1 MSTVFTKKINPVTG
15 KLEWEH
21 QDEDY
26 DFHQEIARSAFADM
40 LHDEERNKKY
50 YEGIKHA
57 VEKMHKANKKAHVLD
72 IGTGT
77 GLLSMMAAKC
87 GADTI
92 VACEAFKPMAECAL
106 KVIKENG
113 FSKQIHLIPK
123 RSTEITVGED
133 GDMKHR
139 ANILVTEVFDTELIG
154 EGALGTFKHAHEV
167 LLEKD
172 CIVVPSSAT
181 IYAQVMHSELAQK
194 WNRLSPLRD
203 NKSTLN
209 LLDIPSS
216 ITSCPGAA
224 AVHDIQLSQL
234 PEGQFTPLTPP
245 FEVFRFD
252 WCGGTPLVFRE
263 STTKRVQSTQD
274 GVAQAVFMW
283 WDLVMDMEGQV
294 TLSCAPHWAHPYS
307 PQNLPWRDHWMQA
320 IYYFPQEVSVARG
333 EELTL
338 AAYHDEY
345 SLWFNLHKDISR
357 TRIGSINN
365 SSRNQKYLEALRE
378 HMTPDSVC
386 LCLGDGNL
394 LGVAASN
401 MGASKVYCV
410 ERNNLTFR
418 IMQEFVEC
426 NRLQDKVMV
435 VSSVDHLDND
445 ILNKKV
451 VLHVSH
457 SSLMSSDRMKP
468 RLGDWAVTID
478 FIKEAANTSLSSGSN
493 VTIVFGEPHFFAAL
507 LPWQNIH
514 FWYLKEKLAPMLPNN
529 VVLMP
534 RGATLWAMPVE
545 FEHLWKI
552 RAPLQLVEG
561 FSMTHFDKLIEN
573 SCSVSDTLVE
583 PQPLWEYPC
592 KILSKPFKV
601 MELDFTNNL
610 PGSPVENT
618 GNVRFEGSGTCHG
631 VSVWIDWDL
640 DGDPKHIVST
650 GPVQPPQINQT
661 VTWDMH
667 TRQGVYFFPEHHPID
682 STHPLSFLQYSC
694 AFQPED
700 GEMHFNFQMITFH
713 ELYDMVKIV

>member
-1 MSTVFTKKINPVTG
+1 
-15 KLEWEH
+15 
-21 QDEDY
+21 
-26 DFHQEIARSAFADM
+26 
-40 LHDEERNKKY
+40 
-50 YEGIKHA
+50 
-57 VEKMHKANKKAHVLD
+57 
-72 IGTGT
+72 
-77 GLLSMMAAKC
+77 
-87 GADTI
+87 
-92 VACEAFKPMAECAL
+92 MAECAL

-123 RSTEITVGED
+123 RSTEITLGED

-181 IYAQVMHSELAQK
+181 IYAQVVHSELAQK
-194 WNRLSPLRD
+194 WNRLSPLKD
-203 NKSTLN
+203 NKRVLN

-294 TLSCAPHWAHPYS
+294 TLSCAPHWAHPSS

-320 IYYFPQEVSVARG
+320 IYYFPREVSVARG

-394 LGVAASN
+394 LGIAASN

-410 ERNNLTFR
+410 ERNSLTFR

-435 VSSVDHLDND
+435 VSSVDHLDSD
-445 ILNKKV
+445 VLNK
-451 VLHVSH
+451 
-457 SSLMSSDRMKP
+457 
-468 RLGDWAVTID
+468 
-478 FIKEAANTSLSSGSN
+478 

-514 FWYLKEKLAPMLPNN
+514 FWYLKEKLSPMLPNN

-552 RAPLQLVEG
+552 RAPLHLVEG
-561 FSMTHFDKLIEN
+561 FSMTHFDKLIES

-592 KILSKPFKV
+592 KILAKPFKV

-661 VTWDMH
+661 VSWDMH

-682 STHPLSFLQYSC
+682 LTHPLSFLQYSC
-694 AFQPED
+694 SFQPED

-713 ELYDMVKIV
+713 ELCDMVKIV